1 MKKIAHLLFGR
12 FALVAV
18 SIIVQFAWLFTVFVQ
33 LSYKST
39 YVNLFIRMIAVI
51 VVLRIVNRWN
61 NPINKLSWTFIIL
74 LSPMF
79 GLLLYAIFGRA
90 NLTKGNQKKM
100 DRAIREV
107 SKYLYQTAEVTQ
119 GIQGEDK
126 TAYRQSKYIN
136 DWAGFPL
143 YKNTET
149 MYYKSG
155 EEMFPAMLEDLKS
168 AKHFIFLEF
177 FIIDNGYM
185 FGEIEKILEEKVKEG
200 VDVRLIYDDVGCIT
214 TLPANY
220 YKTLQEKGIK
230 CAAFNPFKPVMSVI
244 MNNRDHRKIVVVDGK
259 VGYTG
264 GINLADEYIN
274 KVERFGYWKD
284 TGVRLEGEAVWS
296 LTAMFLQ
303 MWTYI
308 VGPSKDFTKYMPSVY
323 QTKPFV
329 SDGYVQP
336 YGDSPLD
343 HENVAENIY
352 MNIINNANDY
362 VYIFTPYLILD
373 HEMMTA
379 LCNAAKRGVDI
390 RIVTPGIPDKKMVY
404 LITQSYYPPLLEA
417 GVKIYQ
423 YRPGFIHAKS
433 FVCDDKIA
441 TVGSVNL
448 DFRSLYLHFEC
459 GVYMY
464 KTKAIM
470 QIKEDCREVFA
481 ASDEIT
487 LYFCKKT
494 NFVVRTV
501 QGVMR
506 LFAPLL

>member
-79 GLLLYAIFGRA
+79 GLLLYSIFGRA

-155 EEMFPAMLEDLKS
+155 EEMFPDMLEDLKS

-220 YKTLQEKGIK
+220 YKT
-230 CAAFNPFKPVMSVI
+230 
-244 MNNRDHRKIVVVDGK
+244 
-259 VGYTG
+259 
-264 GINLADEYIN
+264 
-274 KVERFGYWKD
+274 
-284 TGVRLEGEAVWS
+284 
-296 LTAMFLQ
+296 
-303 MWTYI
+303 
-308 VGPSKDFTKYMPSVY
+308 
-323 QTKPFV
+323 
-329 SDGYVQP
+329 
-336 YGDSPLD
+336 
-343 HENVAENIY
+343 
-352 MNIINNANDY
+352 
-362 VYIFTPYLILD
+362 
-373 HEMMTA
+373 
-379 LCNAAKRGVDI
+379 
-390 RIVTPGIPDKKMVY
+390 
-404 LITQSYYPPLLEA
+404 
-417 GVKIYQ
+417 
-423 YRPGFIHAKS
+423 
-433 FVCDDKIA
+433 
-441 TVGSVNL
+441 
-448 DFRSLYLHFEC
+448 
-459 GVYMY
+459 
-464 KTKAIM
+464 
-470 QIKEDCREVFA
+470 
-481 ASDEIT
+481 
-487 LYFCKKT
+487 
-494 NFVVRTV
+494 
-501 QGVMR
+501 
-506 LFAPLL
+506 